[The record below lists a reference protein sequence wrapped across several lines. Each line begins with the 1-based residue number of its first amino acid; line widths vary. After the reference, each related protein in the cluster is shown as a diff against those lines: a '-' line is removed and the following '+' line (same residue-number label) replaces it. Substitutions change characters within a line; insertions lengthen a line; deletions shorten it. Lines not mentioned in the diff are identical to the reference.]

1 MSRIYTAGFSG
12 VSVTAAIDLITIKS
26 GANSGIDLHE
36 ICIGQITLGS
46 AWQALGLQIMRL
58 PSTVTITGGT
68 SATIVPLT
76 VGDAA
81 SACTVTYNNTTLAT
95 SSGSAV
101 AARNDVWVLQNNY
114 LYLPAPE
121 DRVSLQNNT
130 ALAVRLVNA
139 PSAAMTVSG
148 TITWEEFN

>member
-12 VSVTAAIDLITIKS
+12 VSVSAAIDLITIKAGASS
-26 GANSGIDLHE
+26 GLDIHE
-36 ICIGQITLGS
+36 VCLGQITLGS
-46 AWQALGLQIMRL
+46 SWQALGVQIVRL

-68 SATIVPLT
+68 SATIVPLLT
-76 VGDAA
+76 GDAS
-81 SACTVTYNNTTLAT
+81 SACTVTYNNTTVAT
-95 SSGSAV
+95 TSGA
-101 AARNDVWVLQNNY
+101 AAYARNDVWVLQNNY

-121 DRVSLQNNT
+121 DRISLQNN
-130 ALAVRLVNA
+130 AAVAVRLVNA